1 MLMDQEITNVAVTK
15 EAYECT
21 VTVDC
26 AVFGFYEGV
35 LKLLLVQ
42 KLTDP
47 FKDYWLLPGGIMNQ
61 GQTAEGAMDH
71 VLLSLTGLEQIHKRQ
86 VHCYSDVHRHPLK
99 RVITLCYYGLINPE
113 NHPIIEQKHARGV
126 KWFDLNDLPELGFD
140 HCVLAQDA
148 LSLLRSN
155 VEERLI
161 LGELLPSEFTLTE
174 LQELYEALL
183 DKKLDR
189 RNFRKK
195 VLQKDLFVNTGRKKI
210 GAKGGPD
217 LFSFKR
223 Q

>member
-1 MLMDQEITNVAVTK
+1 MDQDITNVAVTRD
-15 EAYECT
+15 AYECT
-21 VTVDC
+21 LTVDC
-26 AVFGFYEGV
+26 AVFGFDQGE
-35 LKLLLVQ
+35 LRLLLVQ

-47 FKDYWLLPGGIMNQ
+47 FKGYWLLPGGIMNE
-61 GQTAEGAMDH
+61 GQTAEDAMDH
-71 VLLSLTGLEQIHKRQ
+71 VLMSLTGLKQIHKRQ
-86 VHCYSDVHRHPLK
+86 VHCYSEVKRHPLK

-113 NHPIIEQKHARGV
+113 NHPIIKQKHVTGV
-126 KWFDLNDLPELGFD
+126 EWFDLHRLPELGFD
-140 HCVLAQDA
+140 HHKLVQDA
-148 LSLLRSN
+148 LFLLKSN

-161 LGELLPSEFTLTE
+161 LGELLPSAFTLTE

-195 VLQKDLFVNTGRKKI
+195 VLQKDLLINTGRKKI

-217 LFSFKR
+217 LFSFKK